1 MYPQRAK
8 RILGMTYLQ
17 IGILAGLGTVLCAV
31 IGCFGVILVLRSR
44 STLSPIPSPT
54 NVPVVLDAIS
64 LMGKSVDEMRSRY
77 TVTDS
82 LYDLP
87 LTEPDRDYAN
97 IDYGEDYTDGKY
109 DFTFFYDK
117 NFTVNQV
124 DLTVPY
130 YISPDQNYFEPNY
143 NLSEWPAVM
152 QMLNL
157 NITYPPD
164 ETAPIAYVWRNY
176 NGYRVRIN
184 TVINKDVIYYVKV
197 ARLK

>member
-1 MYPQRAK
+1 MPPRKTA

-17 IGILAGLGTVLCAV
+17 VGILAGLGALLCVFA
-31 IGCFGVILVLRSR
+31 GCFGVMVFFGS
-44 STLSPIPSPT
+44 LSPSSPLPPPT
-54 NVPVVLDAIS
+54 KVPVVLDALS
-64 LMGKSVDEMRSRY
+64 LMGKSLTEMRSRY
-77 TVTDS
+77 KVTEP

-87 LTEPDRDYAN
+87 LSEPDRDYAN

-109 DFTFFYDK
+109 DFTFFYDE
-117 NFTVNQV
+117 NFIVNQV

-130 YISPDQNYFEPNY
+130 YISPDQKHFEPSY
-143 NLSEWPAVM
+143 KLSEWRAVM

-157 NITYPPD
+157 DITYSPD

-184 TVINKDVIYYVKV
+184 RLIEEDVIYYVKV
-197 ARLK
+197 MKLK